1 MEKTTTIL
9 NDENVVFHY
18 TTLDAAIKIIL
29 TNTLRFSHF
38 ENANDISE
46 SCRASLGHID
56 EETQKK
62 ILSEY
67 QFISLVGNAGEEPAF
82 AIDSL
87 WGYYADKGNGIC
99 LAFDRNKIL
108 AQYRSQYNLVGIP
121 DDLRIEY
128 LDSSNFS
135 NMCFLEGRTKAE
147 AERYV
152 GEHVRNIFF
161 TKEQCWSHEKE
172 IRLLAKSSE
181 ELYLDLAD
189 SLVGAIIFMPN
200 DGDYQGNQRYVI
212 LNGLKSLHPFDICRY
227 VKKLGNKEL
236 WCEDDLVWPLH
247 GRDYN
252 LDVGMPD

>member
-1 MEKTTTIL
+1 MNLSIMEKV
-9 NDENVVFHY
+9 NDENVIFHY

-29 TNTLRFSHF
+29 TNALRFSRF
-38 ENANDISE
+38 ENANDIAE

-56 EETQKK
+56 EEAQKK

-67 QFISLVGNAGEEPAF
+67 QFISLVGSDGAEPAF
-82 AIDSL
+82 TIDSL
-87 WGYYADKGNGIC
+87 WGYYADKGNGVC

-147 AERYV
+147 AELYV
-152 GEHVRNIFF
+152 GEHVRDIFF

-189 SLVGAIIFMPN
+189 SLVGAIIFMSN

-212 LNGLKSLHPFDICRY
+212 LNGLKSLHLFDICRY
-227 VKKLGNKEL
+227 VKKLGNK
-236 WCEDDLVWPLH
+236 
-247 GRDYN
+247 
-252 LDVGMPD
+252 